1 MKKNISNY
9 VPMAF
14 LMLLFWATASYAQTH
29 VFPYQIGDSVRVN
42 PDSSYYMTGEK
53 ISPWVYQVNHAIK
66 QIDSEYHPE
75 GVLLYGI
82 ESWVYQ
88 TAILPADYVKKEAL
102 NATQTAPVAA
112 DKEVTSTQQTQAAPT
127 AQPAE
132 EEKETVE
139 QPMTTVAESTSVV
152 EEEPVKEEV
161 VEQPVAVV
169 APKKEEPKKIVSA
182 PASTSSEAVSIMG
195 TVVEQATGF
204 PIIGANIIQKGT
216 SNGTITD
223 FDGNF
228 VLSVPNGT
236 ILEISYIG
244 YKTIEVAAADGM
256 QVSLGEDTELLEE
269 VVVVGYGVVKKND
282 ATGSVTA
289 IKPDD
294 MNKGLQTNAQDM
306 IQGKIAG
313 VNITTSDGSPGGGA
327 AIRIR
332 GGSSLN
338 ASNDPLIVIDGLAMD
353 NNGIQGVSNPL
364 SLVNPA
370 DIETFTVLKDASAT
384 AIYGSRASNGV
395 ILITTKKGKSGQK
408 LKVSYDANVSFG
420 SVLKHLDVFTGD
432 ELRAY
437 ATAAGQSA
445 QANAYLMNDNVDWF
459 NLIYRTA
466 VSTDHNISL
475 MGGVKNKVVD
485 MPYRAS
491 VGYTL
496 NNGAV
501 KGSQMQRVTASINL
515 NPSFLDDHLTFNINA
530 KGMYIYN
537 QYEPG
542 ISGAYLD
549 KDPTQPI
556 YSDGNLTNVYGEQ
569 ILAGVTNG
577 KNYYLTKEEL
587 DTYWD
592 GFFQPLGTSAN
603 DKGPYDDPNWMYSL
617 KSSSNPL
624 AQLKHQSST
633 SNAGQ
638 FVGNLEAT
646 YKVHGFEDL
655 SLNAHLGADY
665 SFGKST
671 QVYNKYGTA
680 NHYTGRDEGQQ
691 KMKYNLQFNCYAQY
705 AHDWEEAQQ
714 HFDIMAGYEWQ
725 HFYNE
730 YNSWGNGWYPL
741 TYEGKTGVP
750 GGEAYANKSTGMGEN
765 YLVSFFGRANYIG
778 WNQLMLTATLRAD
791 GSSRFAPEHRWGI
804 FPSVALG
811 WKIKETFLKDVNAI
825 DDLKLRLG
833 YGITGQQDGIGDY
846 SYMPTYSQT
855 NGHTS
860 YYPVGGENYATEDF
874 ETNILDKVID
884 SEGNVLYISDRPNA
898 YNLKLTW
905 EKTTTYNAGIDFA
918 FLNNRI
924 SGSVDYYFR
933 NTTDLLNNV
942 TVAMGTNFRKRV
954 MSNIG
959 SLQNQGVEFAINAVA
974 LDYGK
979 KFKWELGYN
988 VTWNENKITK
998 INGEETMI
1006 DGGGKAGDGFGHS
1019 IQKFAVG
1026 YATNTFYLYEAKK
1039 GTRDD
1044 GSHYWYIIDQ
1054 QGDGKINEQDKVLKH
1069 SPVAPITMGF
1079 QTKFQFYNFDLGMS
1093 FRANIGN
1100 YVFNNVVASRLGT
1113 VPIGE
1118 LARDGYYKNLLVD
1131 VFNTYYVDGYNRT
1144 IYNAEGTFMV
1154 SLADPTLTDRFLENA
1169 SFLRCDNITLGYSF
1183 SKKKISGRAYCTVS
1197 NPFVITGYS
1206 GLDPE
1211 VGLGGVD
1218 NSIYPRS
1225 MTTVLGINLQF

>member
-182 PASTSSEAVSIMG
+182 PASTSSEAISIMG

-313 VNITTSDGSPGGGA
+313 VNITTDGGSPGGGA

-475 MGGVKNKVVD
+475 MGGLKNKVVD

-491 VGYTL
+491 IGYTL

-603 DKGPYDDPNWMYSL
+603 DKGPYDDPNWMYNL
-617 KSSSNPL
+617 KSGSNPL

-671 QVYNKYGTA
+671 QVNSMYGTA
-680 NHYTGRDEGQQ
+680 NHYTGWEGGQQ

-1079 QTKFQFYNFDLGMS
+1079 QTKFQFYNFDFGMS

-1100 YVFNNVVASRLGT
+1100 YVFNNVIASRLGT